1 MRSVTPVLIAALLFV
16 GYGFGE
22 KQKSSDPATVT
33 FNIRIGH
40 TDQGT
45 EGYKIVHSQGGY
57 LLTSTVNLRK
67 YGEPIFS
74 EQQQRLASD
83 WSPLQYT
90 LKTTIAQ
97 SQRTSGASI
106 ANGKVVMHSE
116 SGPEAKDKTIE
127 LQSPTLVFD
136 NIVPSQFQVLVKQ
149 YNALH
154 AQQAVQFQF
163 LVPQILGQFT
173 GTLKPAGADN
183 GTLGNRKVLLKKY
196 ILETRGLNLE
206 IWADSQGQL
215 MRVYLP
221 ARNTEF
227 IRTDFRMGP
236 SPASASASSLV
247 MVKP

>member
-1 MRSVTPVLIAALLFV
+1 MRSVTPLLIAALLFV

-106 ANGKVVMHSE
+106 ANGKVAMHSE
-116 SGPEAKDKTIE
+116 SGAEAKDKTID
-127 LQSPTLVFD
+127 LQSPALVFD

-163 LVPQILGQFT
+163 LVPQILGQFS
-173 GTLKPAGADN
+173 GTLNPAGADT
-183 GTLGNRKVLLKKY
+183 GTLGGRKVVLKKY
-196 ILETRGLNLE
+196 VLQTRGLDLE
-206 IWADSQGQL
+206 IWADEQGDL
-215 MRVYLP
+215 MRVYLS
-221 ARNTEF
+221 ARDTEF
-227 IRTDFRMGP
+227 LRTDFRMAKP
-236 SPASASASSLV
+236 PASASVGSVVS
-247 MVKP
+247 PRP

>member
-1 MRSVTPVLIAALLFV
+1 MRSVTVILIGALLCV

-22 KQKSSDPATVT
+22 KQKSSDPTTVT
-33 FNIRIGH
+33 FHIRIGQA
-40 TDQGT
+40 DQGT

-97 SQRTSGASI
+97 NQRTSGASI
-106 ANGKVVMHSE
+106 ANGKVAMHSE
-116 SGPEAKDKTIE
+116 SGAEAKDKTIA

-154 AQQAVQFQF
+154 AQQAVQFQL

-173 GTLKPAGADN
+173 GTLKPAGADT
-183 GTLGNRKVLLKKY
+183 GTLGDHKVALKKY
-196 ILETRGLNLE
+196 VLETRGLDLE
-206 IWADSQGQL
+206 IWTDSQGQL
-215 MRVYLP
+215 MRVYLS
-221 ARNTEF
+221 ARDTEF
-227 IRTDFRMGP
+227 VRTDFRMAKP
-236 SPASASASSLV
+236 PASASAGSVVS
-247 MVKP
+247 PRP

>member
-1 MRSVTPVLIAALLFV
+1 MRSVTPLLIGALLFV
-16 GYGFGE
+16 GYSFCE
-22 KQKSSDPATVT
+22 KQKSSDPTTVT
-33 FNIRIGH
+33 FHIRIGQ

-45 EGYKIVHSQGGY
+45 EGFKIVHSQGGY
-57 LLTSTVNLRK
+57 LLTSTVSVRK
-67 YGEPIFS
+67 YGEPVFS

-97 SQRTSGASI
+97 NKRTSAASV

-116 SGPEAKDKTIE
+116 SGAELKDKTID

-154 AQQAVQFQF
+154 VQQAVQFQF

-173 GTLKPAGADN
+173 GTLKPAGADT
-183 GTLGNRKVLLKKY
+183 GTLGDHKVALKKY
-196 ILETRGLNLE
+196 VLETRGLNLE
-206 IWADSQGQL
+206 IWTDSEGLL
-215 MRVYLP
+215 MRVYLS
-221 ARNTEF
+221 ARDTEF
-227 IRTDFRMGP
+227 VRTDFRMNKK
-236 SPASASASSLV
+236 PASASAGFVVSQR
-247 MVKP
+247 P